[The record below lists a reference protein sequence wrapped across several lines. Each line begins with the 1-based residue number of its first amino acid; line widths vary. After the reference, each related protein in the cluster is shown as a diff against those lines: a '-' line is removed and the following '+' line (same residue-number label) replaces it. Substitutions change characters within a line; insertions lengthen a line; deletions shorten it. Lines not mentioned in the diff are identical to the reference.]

1 MAVLIRRALEVVV
14 ERPCGD
20 LAPHLYTAYVRGAEV
35 DSQPYPRVYDVL
47 VHRFAGVVASLDA
60 GYGGRDERQP
70 QVGVSRASARAAV
83 NAPVVPE

>member
-1 MAVLIRRALEVVV
+1 
-14 ERPCGD
+14 
-20 LAPHLYTAYVRGAEV
+20 V